1 MATIEFYWDAVSPY
15 TYLAATRIERF
26 AAEHGADLVW
36 KPVLLG
42 KLFEACGN
50 RAPLMVP
57 AKGQYMFADLQRWA
71 RHYGVPL
78 QIPNPFPVS
87 TLSAQRIASALDG
100 EDRAR
105 WARATLEAYW
115 TRNLDISQPAALEA
129 LAAELGFDGQEL
141 LARAQTP
148 EAKEQLKAYTD
159 EAVQR
164 GAFGAPTF
172 FIGDAM
178 FWGNDRFELMASAL
192 GAADA
197 DAQVASE

>member
-26 AAEHGADLVW
+26 AAEHGAALVW

-50 RAPLMVP
+50 RAPLTVP

-78 QIPNPFPVS
+78 QVPSPFPVS
-87 TLSAQRIASALDG
+87 TLNAQRIASALGG

-105 WARATLEAYW
+105 WARASLDAYW
-115 TRNLDISQPAALEA
+115 TRNLDISQPPVLAA
-129 LAAELGFDGQEL
+129 LAAELGFDGPDL

-192 GAADA
+192 ADA
-197 DAQVASE
+197 A